1 VHRFSHLIL
10 ILGLSASPVG
20 AQSPA
25 DVDQVE
31 KVPVDAELVL
41 SRMQQHYGT
50 RPVHESVDV
59 TLALDGVSRTET
71 FTLRL
76 QPVADADPRFE
87 LQMGDITLWSTDDAM
102 HAVHAYDARRAF
114 RRDSDQPL
122 IALRS
127 ILPPL
132 ACPQLELAR
141 GEPVSLPFVPEITWA
156 EATLRGEISPRF
168 VLTGRST
175 AGDARLVV
183 DADSGALRR
192 MVAALPEGR
201 GRIELTVTQLPQP
214 ESSLGADLTR
224 RRPVT
229 TIAELGPDAGDI
241 QPGDHM
247 PNLSLALV
255 HPDPEPAP
263 PKTINVYI
271 LSRAWWEQGDAVLDA
286 VRTAVG
292 PRADVEIIPVAVAE
306 LGPGFSALR
315 AQLEGI
321 AARVKPQRLR
331 YAINARITIDR
342 LDANAP
348 AVVVVTAGGI
358 VRTITPVAAETSLSD
373 VTSEV
378 RAAISP
384 RQDHGGTPADE
395 PADP

>member
-1 VHRFSHLIL
+1 MHRFSLVIL
-10 ILGLSASPVG
+10 MICLSTPPVA
-20 AQSPA
+20 AQGP
-25 DVDQVE
+25 DDLHQVE
-31 KVPVDAELVL
+31 QVPVDTELVL
-41 SRMQQHYGT
+41 SRMQEHYGT
-50 RPVHESVDV
+50 RPVHESVNV

-71 FTLRL
+71 FSLRI
-76 QPVADADPRFE
+76 QPVAGAVPRFE
-87 LQMGDITLWSTDDAM
+87 LQMGEITLWSTDDTL

-114 RRDSDQPL
+114 RHDSNQPL
-122 IALRS
+122 IAVRS

-141 GEPVSLPFVPEITWA
+141 GELVSLPFVPEITWS
-156 EATLRGEISPRF
+156 EATLRGEMTPRF
-168 VLTGRST
+168 VLKGQSA

-183 DADSGALRR
+183 DAESGAIRR
-192 MVAALPEGR
+192 MVAALPDDR
-201 GRIELTVTQLPQP
+201 GSIQLTITEQP
-214 ESSLGADLTR
+214 PLDAPLGADLTQ
-224 RRPVT
+224 RRPVG

-255 HPDPEPAP
+255 HPDPEPLAA
-263 PKTINVYI
+263 KASNVYI

-292 PRADVEIIPVAVAE
+292 PRSDVEIIPVAVAE

-342 LDANAP
+342 LDPDAP
-348 AVVVVTAGGI
+348 AVIVVTLDGT
-358 VRTITPVAAETSLSD
+358 VRTITPVTAQTALRD
-373 VTSEV
+373 VTDAV
-378 RAAISP
+378 RRGLSP
-384 RQDHGGTPADE
+384 RQDREGTPADV